1 VREKIKAQI
10 LKMNT
15 TADKKPLWPQTPE
28 GITDWDVVFDNPTNG
43 LIAIISK
50 AKTPQSLKETTALV
64 IKKLF
69 TRDDDAPEVSRF
81 LAELDE
87 IIGKVEENDQ
97 LAATIDAIA
106 ALLRTIKEERKE
118 KAQEY
123 LQKKKLGI
131 APKERR
137 SRRKKNTLTSKIIR
151 VILTASDPKIAI
163 PLIVAMIAIV
173 VGSVVYF
180 ASPAKIMPP
189 PEVFTNGQSGPRP
202 PAAKNGEDAT
212 QDAPETASPTDQEA
226 AIPPEG
232 EGGPMVSKW
241 PKPVL
246 VQPMNWPL
254 IRENKKDPMVAYA
267 TIIYVS
273 GSDGVSAVCINY
285 PATKES
291 LLIAFGSIGIGNRQP
306 DDAERQKI
314 AAIATSLMNKRIGNF
329 IDHIE
334 IIPYGHTGYRATNTP
349 PCRLAR

>member
-1 VREKIKAQI
+1 
-10 LKMNT
+10 MNT

-28 GITDWDVVFDNPTNG
+28 GITDWDVVFDDPANG

-50 AKTPQSLKETTALV
+50 AKTPQSLKETTTLV

-131 APKERR
+131 APEERR

-151 VILTASDPKIAI
+151 AILTASDPKIAI

-180 ASPAKIMPP
+180 ASPPKVMPP
-189 PEVFTNGQSGPRP
+189 PEIFTRAQPDPRP
-202 PAAKNGEDAT
+202 SSTETPKPGQEKEQSAPEGAT
-212 QDAPETASPTDQEA
+212 QDAPAGDQAA
-226 AIPPEG
+226 AIVPEG
-232 EGGPMVSKW
+232 EEDPMVSKW

-246 VQPMNWPL
+246 VQPMHWPL
-254 IRENKKDPMVAYA
+254 IRENIKDPMVAYA
-267 TIIYVS
+267 TIIYVN
-273 GSDGVSAVCINY
+273 GSAGVSALCINY

-291 LLIAFGSIGIGNRQP
+291 LLVAFGSIGIGNRQP
-306 DDAERQKI
+306 DYAERQKI
-314 AAIATSLMNKRIGNF
+314 AAIATNLMNKRMGNF
-329 IDHIE
+329 VDYIE
-334 IIPYGHTGYRATNTP
+334 IIPYGNEGYRATNTP